1 MFLIKNM
8 KPTLSDL
15 LKQQFP
21 SSDIPDDVTNLAVG
35 SFPEWDSLAHFNF
48 LLLVEENYNVRFTIE
63 EMAELKSLLDVEKA
77 LIRFGAV

>member
-1 MFLIKNM
+1 M

-21 SSDIPDDVTNLAVG
+21 NSDVPDDVANLAVG

-48 LLLVEENYNVRFTIE
+48 LLLVEENYDIRFTIE
-63 EMAELKSLLDVEKA
+63 EMAELKSLSEIEAA
-77 LIRFGAV
+77 LMRFKNV